1 MIGKTLKD
9 LRVNYGYKQDWVASE
24 MRITQGYL
32 SRIEN
37 ERIAPPLNMLERFAK
52 FYGKSSPEIAIINLF
67 K

>member
-9 LRVNYGYKQDWVASE
+9 LRLNYGYKQDWVASE
-24 MRITQGYL
+24 IGLTQSYL

-37 ERIAPPLNMLERFAK
+37 NQCHPTLDVIERFAK
-52 FYGKSSPEIAIINLF
+52 FYGKPSAEVAIINLF